1 MKWNYINITDF
12 LKIFFAFFSLKIL
25 FLCFVGKKFSFHE
38 IFWLRLFKT
47 FWPTVQGRG
56 RIKYTNTLKY
66 DPTFKDD
73 NRTLKC
79 EITGLNFGLDGFNQ
93 SEFKDFSAVVKL
105 CKPTK
110 FNASHSSIAM
120 PRSDIRIRK
129 VMDRLFNW
137 FRFFKKLVFVAC
149 KGPISISVLPNVTK
163 I

>member
-1 MKWNYINITDF
+1 M
-12 LKIFFAFFSLKIL
+12 
-25 FLCFVGKKFSFHE
+25 
-38 IFWLRLFKT
+38 
-47 FWPTVQGRG
+47 QGRG

-129 VMDRLFNW
+129 VMDRLIDLGFSRNGLLLNAKDL
-137 FRFFKKLVFVAC
+137 FKSLFYQMLPKYTFFVQVNIFELGLF
-149 KGPISISVLPNVTK
+149 
-163 I
+163 

>member
-1 MKWNYINITDF
+1 M
-12 LKIFFAFFSLKIL
+12 
-25 FLCFVGKKFSFHE
+25 
-38 IFWLRLFKT
+38 
-47 FWPTVQGRG
+47 QGRG

-129 VMDRLFNW
+129 VMDY
-137 FRFFKKLVFVAC
+137 
-149 KGPISISVLPNVTK
+149 GDGSI

>member
-1 MKWNYINITDF
+1 M
-12 LKIFFAFFSLKIL
+12 
-25 FLCFVGKKFSFHE
+25 
-38 IFWLRLFKT
+38 
-47 FWPTVQGRG
+47 QGRG

-129 VMDRLFNW
+129 VMDRLIDLGFSRNGLLLNAKDL
-137 FRFFKKLVFVAC
+137 FQSLFYQMLPKYIFFVQVNIFELGLF
-149 KGPISISVLPNVTK
+149 
-163 I
+163 

>member
-1 MKWNYINITDF
+1 M
-12 LKIFFAFFSLKIL
+12 
-25 FLCFVGKKFSFHE
+25 
-38 IFWLRLFKT
+38 
-47 FWPTVQGRG
+47 QGRG

-129 VMDRLFNW
+129 VMDRLIDLGFSRNGLLLNAKDL
-137 FRFFKKLVFVAC
+137 FKSLFYQMLPKYIFFVQVNIFELRLF
-149 KGPISISVLPNVTK
+149 
-163 I
+163 